1 MATVASL
8 LDAKVARLFNSS
20 FDILTPFASKRLFN
34 FSGNEKAKKRRD
46 ALSAHNEINTSFVPW
61 WFNVSSGIRG

>member
-20 FDILTPFASKRLFN
+20 FDILAPVAFKRLFN
-34 FSGNEKAKKRRD
+34 FSGNEKANQRRD
-46 ALSAHNEINTSFVPW
+46 ALSARNEINTSFVPW
-61 WFNVSSGIRG
+61 WFNIPSGIG